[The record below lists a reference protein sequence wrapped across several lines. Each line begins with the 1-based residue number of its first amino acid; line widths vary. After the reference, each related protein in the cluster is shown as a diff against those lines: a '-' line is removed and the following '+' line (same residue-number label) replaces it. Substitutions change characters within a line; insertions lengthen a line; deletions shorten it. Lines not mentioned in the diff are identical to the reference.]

1 MLSSSLVLN
10 LNSTLVLSFKA
21 LIDAHDRFKT
31 VLEEARYDF
40 DELKASDDSIK
51 SLNMAANPYTWF
63 TMETL
68 FDTWKSLEKLI
79 RVCQLR
85 LYFYY

>member
-1 MLSSSLVLN
+1 MQFIRRNSGMLFDPVFSKKLFYSLSL
-10 LNSTLVLSFKA
+10 KA

-79 RVCQLR
+79 RV
-85 LYFYY
+85 

>member
-1 MLSSSLVLN
+1 MFYIYSNKKNFLYFL
-10 LNSTLVLSFKA
+10 KA

-79 RVCQLR
+79 RV
-85 LYFYY
+85 